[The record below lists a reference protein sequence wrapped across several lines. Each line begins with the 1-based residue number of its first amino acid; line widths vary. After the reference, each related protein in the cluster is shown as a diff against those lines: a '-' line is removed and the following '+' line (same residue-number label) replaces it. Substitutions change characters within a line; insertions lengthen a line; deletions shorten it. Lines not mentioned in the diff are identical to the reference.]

1 MRRIYPIIFVFLFVF
16 LQTILHA
23 APPSNDNF
31 SSSSLLIGLP
41 VSANGTNQDATLES
55 SEAVPLDFLTD
66 AKASVWFRWSP
77 SANGTVRI
85 EAKVAGN
92 TSSVFG
98 VSSPLVAV
106 WTGST
111 LENLKPIGH
120 GHGGGFYD
128 AKSSLPIEVRQGEI
142 YYIAVYS
149 HRFSD
154 PSNSFSLG
162 ISQVDWVSKI
172 TGTVRAA
179 STNSTLSGISVSYY
193 RKIAGS
199 GNEFES
205 YGYSTLNTDSSGQ
218 YSISGLEPGM
228 YRLEFNDWK
237 NGDYAFKYY
246 GNSTSLEFATDIE
259 VSAENPFPVVDV
271 AMENAS
277 AISGRLTCPDGIT
290 PLPKVPIVVSL
301 WSPETSWRNWVSE
314 TDTSGNYTIRG
325 LSAGSY
331 RIQFIGDRFFSADLF
346 TDYPKIYLP
355 EYFDNALN
363 WDSATTVT
371 LGVSEV
377 RSGIDASVVEGGRI
391 SGRVTGPDRN
401 VLSGISVYAF
411 SSGIDVWSATT
422 DVSGNY
428 TIVGLPTGNYTVSF
442 SEPGGNYL
450 YESFKNAMVTQG
462 QTLTGINASLSL
474 AGKISGRVTD
484 INGDALAGISVYTSV
499 SGTHAWGATTDS
511 FGNYTVGG
519 LPSGNYTVSFS
530 DPAGNYATEYFNNV
544 SSWNSAN
551 PVEVTQGQTRSGINA
566 SLAIAGKISGRVTG
580 PDGATPLAGISVSA
594 SNSISGSSAMTDAS
608 GNYTIGGL
616 LPSGNYTVTFRDHA
630 GNYVTEYFDNVSSW
644 NSANPVEVTQGQ
656 TRSGINASMAI
667 AGKISG
673 RVTGPDGAT
682 PLAGISVSAHNPTS
696 AWFTPVT
703 TDASGN
709 YTIGGLLPS
718 GNYTVRFS
726 DPAGNYVTEY
736 FDNVSISS
744 WNSAN
749 LVEVTQG
756 QTRSG
761 INASLAIAAKISG
774 RVTDINGAA
783 LAGISVSHSGSG
795 GLTWQAI
802 TDASGNYTIGG
813 LSAGNYTVSFRDPN
827 GNYALWTPSIVME
840 IAEGQTLTG
849 INASLAIAA
858 KISGHVTDTNG
869 AGLAGIYV
877 SAWDSGFFGYATTDA
892 SGNYTIGDLQT
903 GNYVVQF
910 IDTSG
915 LYKSL
920 FYNNVF
926 VRDSA
931 IIINLNTGEER
942 TSVNAQMRT
951 ATQIYQ
957 DWFEPFSASPAT
969 DTSPLGDP
977 DSDGMCNMMEY
988 ALGTDPL
995 ASTQSKIIFSQAM
1008 VDGNTYLQLSL
1019 DRNPES
1025 IGIHIEGLS
1034 CSTLDNQ
1041 SAWSASSTVIV
1052 EDTPTKF
1059 TVRDT
1064 VPTQAGGKRFL
1075 RLRFK
1080 FQD

>member
-1 MRRIYPIIFVFLFVF
+1 MWMNPTYSIFVTFLLFF
-16 LQTILHA
+16 SQAFLHA
-23 APPSNDNF
+23 TPPSNDNF
-31 SSSSLLIGLP
+31 SSSSLLTGLP

-55 SEAVPLDFLTD
+55 NEAVPLDFLTD

-85 EAKVAGN
+85 EATDAGN

-98 VSSPLVAV
+98 SSPPLVAV

-120 GHGGGFYD
+120 GLNLMDFYD

-154 PSNSFSLG
+154 PSNSFSLS

-193 RKIAGS
+193 RKIADS

-205 YGYSTLNTDSSGQ
+205 YGYSTLNTDSNGQ

-259 VSAENPFPVVDV
+259 VPAENPFPVVDV

-277 AISGRLTCPDGIT
+277 AISGRLTCPDGTT
-290 PLPKVPIVVSL
+290 PLPKVPIVVSS
-301 WSPETSWRNWVSE
+301 WSSETSWRNWVSE

-325 LSAGSY
+325 LSTGSY
-331 RIQFIGDRFFSADLF
+331 RIQFIGDPSFSADLF

-355 EYFDNALN
+355 EYYDNALN
-363 WDSATTVT
+363 WDSATVVT

-391 SGRVTGPDRN
+391 SGRVTGPDGN
-401 VLSGISVYAF
+401 VLSGISVYAY
-411 SSGIDVWSATT
+411 SSGIEGWSAT
-422 DVSGNY
+422 DAFGNY
-428 TIVGLPTGNYTVSF
+428 SIVGLPTGNYTVSF
-442 SEPGGNYL
+442 NEPGENYL
-450 YESFKNAMVTQG
+450 NEYFKNAMVTQG
-462 QTLTGINASLSL
+462 QTLTGINASL
-474 AGKISGRVTD
+474 
-484 INGDALAGISVYTSV
+484 AL
-499 SGTHAWGATTDS
+499 
-511 FGNYTVGG
+511 
-519 LPSGNYTVSFS
+519 
-530 DPAGNYATEYFNNV
+530 
-544 SSWNSAN
+544 
-551 PVEVTQGQTRSGINA
+551 
-566 SLAIAGKISGRVTG
+566 AGKISGRVTG
-580 PDGATPLAGISVSA
+580 PDGLTGLAGVSVYA
-594 SNSISGSSAMTDAS
+594 SGSRT
-608 GNYTIGGL
+608 
-616 LPSGNYTVTFRDHA
+616 HA
-630 GNYVTEYFDNVSSW
+630 W
-644 NSANPVEVTQGQ
+644 
-656 TRSGINASMAI
+656 
-667 AGKISG
+667 
-673 RVTGPDGAT
+673 GA
-682 PLAGISVSAHNPTS
+682 
-696 AWFTPVT
+696 T

-709 YTIGGLLPS
+709 YTIGSLSAGNYTLDFRDQSGNYAYEYYNNATSWNSADQVIVSGGQTRTGIDASLSVAGKISGRVTGQDGLTGLAGISVSAHSSNRSASATTDTS
-718 GNYTVRFS
+718 GNYTIGGISTGSYTLYFN
-726 DPAGNYVTEY
+726 DPAGNYALEYYDNTTNNFANEVIVTE
-736 FDNVSISS
+736 
-744 WNSAN
+744 
-749 LVEVTQG
+749 G
-756 QTRSG
+756 QTLMG

-774 RVTDINGAA
+774 HVTDTNGAG
-783 LAGISVSHSGSG
+783 LEGISVSAHSSNRSASA
-795 GLTWQAI
+795 T
-802 TDASGNYTIGG
+802 TDTSGNYTIGG
-813 LSAGNYTVSFRDPN
+813 LSAGNYTVNFRDPN
-827 GNYALWTPSIVME
+827 GNYVYWNPPTIME
-840 IAEGQTLTG
+840 LIEGQTLTG
-849 INASLAIAA
+849 IDASLTIAA

-877 SAWDSGFFGYATTDA
+877 SAWDSGVFGYATTGA
-892 SGNYTIGDLQT
+892 SGNYTIGSLQT
-903 GNYVVQF
+903 GNYVLQF

-915 LYKSL
+915 LYKSV

-942 TSVNAQMRT
+942 ISVNAQMRT

-957 DWFEPFSASPAT
+957 DWFEPFSASSAT
-969 DTSPLGDP
+969 DISPLGDP

-995 ASTQSKIIFSQAM
+995 TSSQSNIIFSQAM
-1008 VDGNTYLQLSL
+1008 VNGNTYLQLSM

-1025 IGIHIEGLS
+1025 VGVQIEGLI
-1034 CSTLDNQ
+1034 CSTLGDQ
-1041 SAWSASSTVIV
+1041 SAWSSSSTVIV

-1064 VPTQAGGKRFL
+1064 MPIQAGGRRFL
-1075 RLRFK
+1075 KLRFN